1 MTISDNNQQA
11 LDSPDT
17 PALAFYGKM
26 LTFSRLQ
33 FSTDDFAAIGSQLET
48 TLSNKNS
55 NIPVLIDSEVE
66 QDLAALV
73 ELLWSWGLQPI
84 GVVTGLLDEQAHQL
98 RLAIFPA
105 DGKRI
110 ERILPS
116 KKATTQL
123 SQVAASKDGAQT
135 KPANDSVSSTT
146 DNAGSAVNSQAAATT
161 EVNATTETTLTAETL
176 ISAEHITSLIYD
188 QMLRSGQSLNHVG
201 GDLILTNSVNSGA
214 EAITDNNLHVYGR
227 AQGRLVAGATGDKD
241 ARIFCQVFNP
251 SLVSVAGTYCLRD
264 NLPEHVI
271 DKSVEV
277 RYLEG
282 EGLVFTV
289 MNDA

>member
-1 MTISDNNQQA
+1 MTIADHDNHTDTA
-11 LDSPDT
+11 PDT

-26 LTFSRLQ
+26 LTFSRVQ
-33 FSTDDFAAIGSQLET
+33 FSTDDFVAIAAQLQS
-48 TLSNKNS
+48 TLSNKS
-55 NIPVLIDSEVE
+55 SHIPVLIDSEVE
-66 QDLAALV
+66 QDLSALV

-84 GVVTGLLDEQAHQL
+84 GVVTGLLDAQARDL

-110 ERILPS
+110 ERILPN
-116 KKATTQL
+116 KKTVTQL
-123 SQVAASKDGAQT
+123 SQVAASTTA
-135 KPANDSVSSTT
+135 AT
-146 DNAGSAVNSQAAATT
+146 DNNESKTDNVSAHQAVQTSAEMQAALSV
-161 EVNATTETTLTAETL
+161 ETAETL

-277 RYLEG
+277 RFLEG
-282 EGLVFTV
+282 QGLVFTIIDESQINKGV
-289 MNDA
+289 KP

>member
-1 MTISDNNQQA
+1 
-11 LDSPDT
+11 
-17 PALAFYGKM
+17 M

-33 FSTDDFAAIGSQLET
+33 FSTDDLSEIDAQLAA
-48 TLSNKNS
+48 TLSNKSS
-55 NIPVLIDSEVE
+55 NIPILIDSEVE
-66 QDLAALV
+66 QDLSALV

-84 GVVTGLLDEQAHQL
+84 GVVTGTLDAQAREQ

-116 KKATTQL
+116 KKAAA
-123 SQVAASKDGAQT
+123 QVSKAPDDKHTESASINSTSNNSDSTNDTAAISES
-135 KPANDSVSSTT
+135 N
-146 DNAGSAVNSQAAATT
+146 
-161 EVNATTETTLTAETL
+161 TETTIATTTAETL
-176 ISAEHITSLIYD
+176 VSAEHITSLIYD

-214 EAITDNNLHVYGR
+214 EAITDNSLHVYGR

-271 DKSVEV
+271 DKSVQV
-277 RYLEG
+277 RFVEG

-289 MNDA
+289 MDDA

>member
-1 MTISDNNQQA
+1 MTVSDNNNQTA
-11 LDSPDT
+11 SAA
-17 PALAFYGKM
+17 PALALYGKM

-33 FSTDDFAAIGSQLET
+33 FSTSDLGAIEAQLTE
-48 TLSNKNS
+48 TLSNKSS
-55 NIPVLIDSEVE
+55 NIPILIDSDVE
-66 QDLAALV
+66 QDLSALV

-84 GVVTGLLDEQAHQL
+84 GVVTGLLDDQAREQ

-110 ERILPS
+110 ERIVPS
-116 KKATTQL
+116 KTAPTP
-123 SQVAASKDGAQT
+123 SN
-135 KPANDSVSSTT
+135 KPKEDNRSESANDTSTE
-146 DNAGSAVNSQAAATT
+146 SAANIPA
-161 EVNATTETTLTAETL
+161 TETTISSLPDETL
-176 ISAEHITSLIYD
+176 LSSQHITSLIYD

-214 EAITDNNLHVYGR
+214 EAITDNSLHVYGR

-271 DKSVEV
+271 DKPVQV
-277 RYLEG
+277 KFVEG
-282 EGLVFTV
+282 EGLVFIV
-289 MNDA
+289 MDEA

>member
-1 MTISDNNQQA
+1 MTVSDNNNQTA
-11 LDSPDT
+11 SAA
-17 PALAFYGKM
+17 PALALYGKM

-33 FSTDDFAAIGSQLET
+33 FSTSDLGAIEAQLTE
-48 TLSNKNS
+48 TLSNKSS
-55 NIPVLIDSEVE
+55 NIPILIDSDVE
-66 QDLAALV
+66 QDLSALV

-84 GVVTGLLDEQAHQL
+84 GVVTGLLDDQAREQ

-110 ERILPS
+110 ERIVPS
-116 KKATTQL
+116 KTA
-123 SQVAASKDGAQT
+123 
-135 KPANDSVSSTT
+135 PAPSNNPKE
-146 DNAGSAVNSQAAATT
+146 DNRTESA
-161 EVNATTETTLTAETL
+161 NATSTESAANIPATETTISSLPDETL
-176 ISAEHITSLIYD
+176 LSAQHITSLIYD

-214 EAITDNNLHVYGR
+214 EAITDNSLHVYGR

-271 DKSVEV
+271 DKPVQV
-277 RYLEG
+277 KFVEG
-282 EGLVFTV
+282 EGLVFIV
-289 MNDA
+289 MDEA

>member
-1 MTISDNNQQA
+1 MTISDNDQHA
-11 LDSPDT
+11 LASANT

-26 LTFSRLQ
+26 LTFSRVQ
-33 FSTDDFAAIGSQLET
+33 FSTDDFTAITSQLET

-66 QDLAALV
+66 QDLSALV

-84 GVVTGLLDEQAHQL
+84 GVVTGLLDAQAREL

-123 SQVAASKDGAQT
+123 SQVAATVPNNSTD
-135 KPANDSVSSTT
+135 STT
-146 DNAGSAVNSQAAATT
+146 TTADNTGSTVDNQAIAASAIP
-161 EVNATTETTLTAETL
+161 EVAETTLTAETL
-176 ISAEHITSLIYD
+176 ISAEQITSLIYD

-282 EGLVFTV
+282 QGLVFTV
-289 MNDA
+289 MDDA

>member
-1 MTISDNNQQA
+1 MTVSDNKNQTTNTA
-11 LDSPDT
+11 
-17 PALAFYGKM
+17 PALALYGKM

-33 FSTDDFAAIGSQLET
+33 FSTDDLSAIEAQLAE
-48 TLSNKNS
+48 TLSNKSS
-55 NIPVLIDSEVE
+55 NIPILIDSDVE
-66 QDLAALV
+66 QDLSVLV

-84 GVVTGLLDEQAHQL
+84 GVVTGVLDDQAREQ

-110 ERILPS
+110 ERIIPS
-116 KKATTQL
+116 KKAPATPN
-123 SQVAASKDGAQT
+123 
-135 KPANDSVSSTT
+135 KPAEDSNKDSASDDNVKDVTATNERETKTTVSEMPA
-146 DNAGSAVNSQAAATT
+146 D
-161 EVNATTETTLTAETL
+161 TLT
-176 ISAEHITSLIYD
+176 SAQHITSLIYD

-214 EAITDNNLHVYGR
+214 EAITDNSLHVYGR

-271 DKSVEV
+271 DKPVQV
-277 RYLEG
+277 KFIEG

-289 MNDA
+289 MDEA

>member
-1 MTISDNNQQA
+1 MTVSDNNNQTA
-11 LDSPDT
+11 SAA
-17 PALAFYGKM
+17 PALALYGKM

-33 FSTDDFAAIGSQLET
+33 FSTSDLGTIEAQLTE
-48 TLSNKNS
+48 TLSNKSS
-55 NIPVLIDSEVE
+55 NIPILIDSDVE
-66 QDLAALV
+66 QDLSALV

-84 GVVTGLLDEQAHQL
+84 GVVTGLLDDQAREQ

-110 ERILPS
+110 ERIVPS
-116 KKATTQL
+116 KTAPTP
-123 SQVAASKDGAQT
+123 SN
-135 KPANDSVSSTT
+135 KPKEDNRAKSANDTSTE
-146 DNAGSAVNSQAAATT
+146 SAANIPA
-161 EVNATTETTLTAETL
+161 TETTISSLPDETL
-176 ISAEHITSLIYD
+176 LSAQHITSLIYD

-214 EAITDNNLHVYGR
+214 EAITDNSLHVYGR

-271 DKSVEV
+271 DKPVQV
-277 RYLEG
+277 KFVEG
-282 EGLVFTV
+282 EGLVFIV
-289 MNDA
+289 MDEA

>member
-1 MTISDNNQQA
+1 MTVSDNNNQTA
-11 LDSPDT
+11 SAA
-17 PALAFYGKM
+17 PALALYGKM

-33 FSTDDFAAIGSQLET
+33 FSTSDLGTIEAQLTE
-48 TLSNKNS
+48 TLSNKSS
-55 NIPVLIDSEVE
+55 NIPILIDSDVE
-66 QDLAALV
+66 QDLSALV

-84 GVVTGLLDEQAHQL
+84 GVVTGLLDDQAREQ

-110 ERILPS
+110 ERIVPS
-116 KKATTQL
+116 KTAPTP
-123 SQVAASKDGAQT
+123 SN
-135 KPANDSVSSTT
+135 KPKE
-146 DNAGSAVNSQAAATT
+146 DNRT
-161 EVNATTETTLTAETL
+161 ESVNATSTESAANISATETTISSLPDETL
-176 ISAEHITSLIYD
+176 LSAQHITSLIYD

-214 EAITDNNLHVYGR
+214 EAITDNSLHVYGR

-271 DKSVEV
+271 DKPVQV
-277 RYLEG
+277 KFVEG
-282 EGLVFTV
+282 EGLVFIV
-289 MNDA
+289 MDEA

>member
-11 LDSPDT
+11 LDSPEM

-84 GVVTGLLDEQAHQL
+84 GVVTGLLDEQARQL

-123 SQVAASKDGAQT
+123 SQVAVSKDGAQT

-282 EGLVFTV
+282 QGLVFTV
-289 MNDA
+289 MDNA

>member
-1 MTISDNNQQA
+1 MTVSDNNNQTA
-11 LDSPDT
+11 SAA
-17 PALAFYGKM
+17 PALALYGKM

-33 FSTDDFAAIGSQLET
+33 FNTSNLGAIEAQLAE
-48 TLSNKNS
+48 TLSNKSS
-55 NIPVLIDSEVE
+55 NIPILIDSAVE
-66 QDLAALV
+66 QDLSALV

-84 GVVTGLLDEQAHQL
+84 GVVTGLLDDQAREQ

-110 ERILPS
+110 ERIVPS
-116 KKATTQL
+116 KTAPTP
-123 SQVAASKDGAQT
+123 SN
-135 KPANDSVSSTT
+135 KPKE
-146 DNAGSAVNSQAAATT
+146 DNGTESA
-161 EVNATTETTLTAETL
+161 NATSTESAANVPATETTISSLPDETL
-176 ISAEHITSLIYD
+176 LSAQHITSLIYD

-214 EAITDNNLHVYGR
+214 EAITDNSLHVYGR

-271 DKSVEV
+271 DKPVQV
-277 RYLEG
+277 KFVEG
-282 EGLVFTV
+282 EGLVFIV
-289 MNDA
+289 MDEA

>member
-1 MTISDNNQQA
+1 MTVSDNNNQTA
-11 LDSPDT
+11 SAA
-17 PALAFYGKM
+17 PALALYGKM

-33 FSTDDFAAIGSQLET
+33 FSTSDLGAIEAQLTE
-48 TLSNKNS
+48 TLSNKSS
-55 NIPVLIDSEVE
+55 NIPILIDSDVE
-66 QDLAALV
+66 QDLSALV

-84 GVVTGLLDEQAHQL
+84 GVVTGLLDDQAREQ

-110 ERILPS
+110 ERIVPS
-116 KKATTQL
+116 KTA
-123 SQVAASKDGAQT
+123 
-135 KPANDSVSSTT
+135 PAPSNNPKE
-146 DNAGSAVNSQAAATT
+146 DNRTESA
-161 EVNATTETTLTAETL
+161 NATSTESAANIPATETTISSLPDETL
-176 ISAEHITSLIYD
+176 LSAQHITSLIYD

-214 EAITDNNLHVYGR
+214 EAITDNSLHVYGR

-271 DKSVEV
+271 DKPVQV
-277 RYLEG
+277 KFVEG

-289 MNDA
+289 MDEA

>member
-1 MTISDNNQQA
+1 MTVSDNNNQTA
-11 LDSPDT
+11 SAA
-17 PALAFYGKM
+17 PALALYGKM

-33 FSTDDFAAIGSQLET
+33 FNTSNLGAIEAQLAE
-48 TLSNKNS
+48 TLSNKSS
-55 NIPVLIDSEVE
+55 NIPILIDSAVE
-66 QDLAALV
+66 QDLSALV

-84 GVVTGLLDEQAHQL
+84 GVVTGLLDDQAREQ

-110 ERILPS
+110 ERIVPS
-116 KKATTQL
+116 KTAPTP
-123 SQVAASKDGAQT
+123 SN
-135 KPANDSVSSTT
+135 KPKEDNRAKSANDTSTE
-146 DNAGSAVNSQAAATT
+146 SAANIPA
-161 EVNATTETTLTAETL
+161 TETTISSLPDETL
-176 ISAEHITSLIYD
+176 LSAQHITSLIYD

-214 EAITDNNLHVYGR
+214 EAITDNSLHVYGR

-271 DKSVEV
+271 DKPVQV
-277 RYLEG
+277 KFVEG
-282 EGLVFTV
+282 EGLVFIV
-289 MNDA
+289 MDEA

>member
-1 MTISDNNQQA
+1 MTIQTNDHQTSSA
-11 LDSPDT
+11 A

-26 LTFSRLQ
+26 LTFSRVQ
-33 FSTDDFAAIGSQLET
+33 FSTDDLSIIEAELAK
-48 TLSNKNS
+48 TLSNKSS
-55 NIPVLIDSEVE
+55 NIPVLIDSDVE
-66 QDLAALV
+66 QNLSALV

-84 GVVTGLLDEQAHQL
+84 GVVTGILDEQARAQ

-110 ERILPS
+110 ERIVS
-116 KKATTQL
+116 NKKPPARVSEAPDIQSGETT
-123 SQVAASKDGAQT
+123 
-135 KPANDSVSSTT
+135 TT
-146 DNAGSAVNSQAAATT
+146 SHDTAATSD
-161 EVNATTETTLTAETL
+161 AARETTISTVTAETL
-176 ISAEHITSLIYD
+176 VSAEHITSLFYD

-214 EAITDNNLHVYGR
+214 EAITDNSLHVYGR

-251 SLVSVAGTYCLRD
+251 TLVSVAGTYCLRD

-271 DKSVEV
+271 DKSVQV
-277 RYLEG
+277 RFVEG

-289 MNDA
+289 MDNA

>member
-1 MTISDNNQQA
+1 MTISDNDQHTLASAN
-11 LDSPDT
+11 T

-26 LTFSRLQ
+26 LTFSRVQ
-33 FSTDDFAAIGSQLET
+33 FSTADFTAIASQLET

-66 QDLAALV
+66 QDLTALV

-84 GVVTGLLDEQAHQL
+84 GVVTGLLDAQAREL

-123 SQVAASKDGAQT
+123 SQVAATVPNNSAD
-135 KPANDSVSSTT
+135 STT
-146 DNAGSAVNSQAAATT
+146 TTADTGSTVDNQAVAASAIP
-161 EVNATTETTLTAETL
+161 EVAETTLTAETL
-176 ISAEHITSLIYD
+176 ISAEQITSLIYD

-282 EGLVFTV
+282 QGLVFTV
-289 MNDA
+289 MDDA